1 MKSCRKSLLG
11 TTTRHFQMI
20 FVALLL
26 SSSGVGAASDENFSF
41 DALMAALGNNSA
53 FSSQFVETRSSIFLS
68 KPIELYGTIIFDAD
82 QAMEK
87 IIEKP
92 FFEHFIINSEFIVVH
107 RKNVDGKS
115 DTTKTIQYSLVKYP
129 FLAKAISGVS
139 NLFAGD
145 RLLLDELYHSTLSGT
160 KNSWKLVLEPKDVD
174 LSDFISS
181 ITVYGSKGEIQRIH
195 TLEADGDESDMILS
209 DRKVS

>member
-1 MKSCRKSLLG
+1 
-11 TTTRHFQMI
+11 
-20 FVALLL
+20 
-26 SSSGVGAASDENFSF
+26 
-41 DALMAALGNNSA
+41 
-53 FSSQFVETRSSIFLS
+53 
-68 KPIELYGTIIFDAD
+68 
-82 QAMEK
+82 
-87 IIEKP
+87 
-92 FFEHFIINSEFIVVH
+92 
-107 RKNVDGKS
+107 
-115 DTTKTIQYSLVKYP
+115 LVKYP

-145 RLLLDELYHSTLSGT
+145 RVLLDELYHSTLSGT

-181 ITVYGSKGEIQRIH
+181 IIVYGSTGKIQRIH